1 MPEMPRRSSAPP
13 LRRPAI
19 CHPPRYRFADL
30 RGVFLWGV
38 LRRAYFVR
46 RHFYECMIIRG
57 IVSVI
62 SIFRDRKEEKFARN
76 QSENAFGR
84 LKMNRKNAE
93 KQGFGH
99 KIY

>member
-38 LRRAYFVR
+38 LRRAFLFVC
-46 RHFYECMIIRG
+46 RHIYECMIIRS

-62 SIFRDRKEEKFARN
+62 SIFRYRKEEKFARN
-76 QSENAFGR
+76 QLENAFGR

-93 KQGFGH
+93 KTGFRA
-99 KIY
+99 